1 MVHRKVIVILIAL
14 TLVSSTLV
22 KASQEEENTD
32 IRRILKSCVEALG
45 GEEALKS
52 ITSTITTAEVEIEGT
67 GFKGAIKAYY
77 LKPCLIYTEFSL
89 MMFKFKT
96 GFDGENAWVVDNNGK
111 VLINKDPDV
120 TKNYLL
126 NCMYNRYELLYSPE
140 KFNTTL
146 EEPDTVEG
154 ATCDVI
160 KYKIK
165 DIGDYTIYVD
175 RKTHLIRKTITTAGI
190 TKVETIYRDYRPVNG
205 ILMPFQNETFVVQL
219 LKKMKITFTSIE
231 INRPVDPAIFFPPSK
246 DIVDYRF
253 SNNAGLSTIKM
264 KLHNGHIFIPVRLK
278 APTQQSDTSAAKGS
292 NNLEW
297 QEESILFMLDSGASK
312 SFIDSTYAAKLGLK
326 LGEGI
331 PGAGA
336 GGTANFYPV
345 KLPGFS
351 VGDIEFEE
359 QTIFSFP
366 IGNIAKRFTGLT
378 LGGMLGYDFLSRFI
392 TEINFEDSTITFY
405 QPDTFDVIQKKMKRV
420 ETALS
425 EKAPPGE
432 TSAQPGEPANSCT
445 IDAPLL
451 NNIFSFRAIINDSIS
466 GRFLLDTG
474 ANASILFK
482 NFISRHN
489 LNPTSP
495 VEVSIFGAGGEQK
508 TILSRTN
515 SIRLCE
521 FTIKEPVFSFS
532 QEKVG
537 IGAFDKVDGII
548 GNNILS
554 RFNVTLDYRDQK
566 VMLTRNNLFSRPF
579 FMDKSGIIPE
589 ITEDG
594 SIRVHYAIK
603 GTPAARAGIRNGD
616 LIIKANGYRLSGK
629 EGLKRLGKLASGRN
643 GKIIN
648 MVVKRN
654 GKVIRLKL
662 RLKKY
667 I

>member
-1 MVHRKVIVILIAL
+1 MKYKKGIAILVAF
-14 TLVSSTLV
+14 TLAFTVNAKS
-22 KASQEEENTD
+22 SQEDENKR
-32 IRRILKSCVEALG
+32 ISSILKSCVDAMGGDTALR
-45 GEEALKS
+45 A

-67 GFKGAIKAYY
+67 GFKGTIKSYFS
-77 LKPCLIYTEFSL
+77 KPCLMYTELSL

-120 TKNYLL
+120 SKNYLL
-126 NCMYNRYELLYSPE
+126 NCTFNRYELLYSPE
-140 KFNTTL
+140 KFTTKL
-146 EEPDTVEG
+146 EEPDTVDG
-154 ATCDVI
+154 AICDVI
-160 KYKIK
+160 NYTIE
-165 DIGDYTIYVD
+165 DVGNYTIYID
-175 RKTHLIRKTITTAGI
+175 RKTHLIKKTVTTAGI
-190 TKVETIYRDYRPVNG
+190 TTVETIYRDYKTVNG
-205 ILMPFQNETFVVQL
+205 IMMAFQTESFVVQL
-219 LKKMKITFTSIE
+219 LKKMKMRYTSIE
-231 INRPVDPAIFFPPSK
+231 INQPIDPAIFFPPST
-246 DIVDYRF
+246 DVVDYRF
-253 SNNAGLSTIKM
+253 TNEAGVSTIKM

-278 APTQQSDTSAAKGS
+278 TKPNRSDTSS
-292 NNLEW
+292 VRNLTASEW
-297 QEESILFMLDSGASK
+297 QNEPVLFMLDSGASK
-312 SFIDSTYAAKLGLK
+312 SFIDSTYATKLGFE

-336 GGTANFYPV
+336 GGTAYFYTAKV
-345 KLPGFS
+345 PGFR
-351 VGDIEFEE
+351 VGDIEFKE

-405 QPDTFDVIQKKMKRV
+405 QPDTFNVFQEKMNSI
-420 ETALS
+420 EIDQP
-425 EKAPPGE
+425 EK
-432 TSAQPGEPANSCT
+432 SVKSCT

-495 VEVSIFGAGGEQK
+495 IEVSIFGAGGEQK

-515 SIRLCE
+515 SIRICE
-521 FTIKEPVFSFS
+521 FTIDEPIFSFS

-537 IGAFDKVDGII
+537 IGTFDKVDGII

-554 RFNVTLDYRDQK
+554 RFNVTLNYKDQK
-566 VMLTRNNLFSRPF
+566 VILTRNSLFSKPF

-594 SIRVHYAIK
+594 SIRVHYTIK
-603 GTPAARAGIRNGD
+603 SAPAYRAGIRHGD
-616 LIIKANGYRLSGK
+616 IIIKANGYRLSGK
-629 EGLKRLGKLASGRN
+629 EGLKKLGKLLSGRD
-643 GKIIN
+643 GKTIT
-648 MVVKRN
+648 MVIKRK
-654 GKVIRLKL
+654 GKVIRLRL